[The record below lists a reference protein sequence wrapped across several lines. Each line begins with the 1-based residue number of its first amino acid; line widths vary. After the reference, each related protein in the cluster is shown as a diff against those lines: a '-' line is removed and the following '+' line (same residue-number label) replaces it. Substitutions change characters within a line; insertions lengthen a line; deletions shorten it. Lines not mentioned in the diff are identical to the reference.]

1 LLPLL
6 LGMDLSTFRQGAKK
20 QEEYDMV
27 ENIILGTLKSI
38 QNAKTGTSGLCPSTK
53 QPKPVQ
59 VQSATLPKLVRMAN
73 DLAAMGP
80 PVDAGRIA
88 EIRQA
93 IATGN
98 YPVNPESIA
107 NAILDFDG
115 RGSR

>member
-1 LLPLL
+1 
-6 LGMDLSTFRQGAKK
+6 
-20 QEEYDMV
+20 MV
-27 ENIILGTLKSI
+27 ENIILGSAKSV
-38 QNAKTGTSGLCPSTK
+38 QNVRTGAIERRPASAPEN
-53 QPKPVQ
+53 PVQ
-59 VQSATLPKLVRMAN
+59 VQSATLPKLLRMAN

-80 PVDAGRIA
+80 PVDAARIA

-107 NAILDFDG
+107 DAILDFDG